1 MFRFATA
8 RPVAV
13 FMITA
18 AATFFGILAYGQ
30 LGLELMPD
38 LDYPTLTIRTEY
50 PAAAPEEVEQEITRH
65 VESVVGTVESLVGM
79 QSRSRAGGSE
89 VVLEFDWKTDMDR
102 AAQRV
107 RERLARIR
115 PPAGAE
121 PPLLLRR
128 DPSLLPVMSLAVS
141 GSGSLTELRQYAE
154 DVLSPELARLEGV
167 AAVRVLGGLEREVQ
181 VRMRPAAL
189 AARGLSVQ
197 QVVNRLRAANVNVAG
212 GTLKE
217 GTVEFLVRTVA
228 ELRTAQALRQ
238 VVVFESTP
246 GAGLVATDAASAE
259 VANDMALVRLGDV
272 AEVLPTTKEARSMV
286 RVDGRAA
293 VRVDIDRQAGAN
305 IVEVCTRVEEAVFGT
320 PEQQAYA
327 KAHPPGSPPP
337 GLGEKRGRSKRV
349 EHRQMIDFIAYQSP
363 REMQVTLLSEQA
375 SFIEAAL
382 DEVRGAALIG
392 GILAIFILYVF
403 LRSGYST
410 LVIAVAIPVSVAV
423 TFVPLLLFG
432 VTLNIMSLGGL
443 ALGIGMLVDNSV
455 VVLESIYRCREEG
468 DAIIAAAIRGTQE
481 VGAAVIASTLT
492 TVAVFLPIVFVEGVA
507 GQVFGDLAL
516 AVVCSLLAS
525 LVVAL
530 FVVPML
536 ASRRFDGVGQSVDLP
551 DRWHVALSAG
561 PRWWAR
567 RHTGGGRLLMLL
579 TAPYVLL
586 QTVLEVVGNA
596 IMLVLGA
603 LVLPLSF
610 IARSVARA
618 SRVILWPVVALIGA
632 LIDGTRA
639 VYGPVLR
646 AALRAPLAVALIVG
660 VLGWGAWLLSRDLG
674 AELIPEVRQGVVTA
688 ELQFPVGT
696 PLPETA
702 ERATAFE
709 QGARQIAGVAGVDA
723 FVGEPDDLSDTTAE
737 RGSHTVSV
745 RVRLADAGTE
755 DAAAD
760 ALRRIQQGIPGM
772 EMVLSRPTL
781 FSLRPP
787 IRVEVIGHDLTL
799 LTRLTR
805 QLTPRIAAVEGVT
818 DVRSSMRRGY
828 PELQVRFD
836 RARLA
841 ALGLDV
847 RQVAEGLRRQIEGEV
862 ATQLRQRIDRV
873 DVRVRV
879 DPQAISSREALEAL
893 VVNPGAAVP
902 LPLEAVAVIDP
913 GEGPAEIRHVDGLRA
928 AVITGRTTGFDLGTA
943 ASAVRAELVARPVPS
958 GFELRLHGQDEEMQT
973 SLDSLKFA
981 LLLAIFL
988 VYVVMA
994 SQFESVRAPLVI
1006 MGSLPLAG
1014 IGVLMALGLLGE
1026 PLSVVVFVGL
1036 ITLAGIVVNNAIV
1049 LVDYAQQLQ
1058 ARGLAIDDALVEAG
1072 RTRLRPI
1079 LMTTMTTVLALLPLA
1094 LGAGEGAELRRPM
1107 AITLISGLVFSTGLT
1122 LIVIPVLYRWIVGAR
1137 AAR

>member
-50 PAAAPEEVEQEITRH
+50 PAAAPEEVEQEITRQI
-65 VESVVGTVESLVGM
+65 ESVVGTVESLVGM

-115 PPAGAE
+115 PPTGAE

-141 GSGSLTELRQYAE
+141 GTGTLTELRQYAE
-154 DVLSPELARLEGV
+154 EVLSPELARLEGV

-181 VRMRPAAL
+181 VRMRPSAL

-228 ELRTAQALRQ
+228 ELRTAGALRQ
-238 VVVFESTP
+238 VVVFESDLALESDIALDSGTNP
-246 GAGLVATDAASAE
+246 
-259 VANDMALVRLGDV
+259 NDMALVRLGDV

-286 RVDGRAA
+286 RVDGRPA

-305 IVEVCTRVEEAVFGT
+305 IVEVCGRVEEAVFGT
-320 PEQQAYA
+320 AEQQIYA
-327 KAHPPGSPPP
+327 KAHPRGSPPP
-337 GLGEKRGRSKRV
+337 GLGDKKARKQRTQ
-349 EHRQMIDFIAYQSP
+349 HRQLIDFLAYRSP
-363 REMQVTLLSEQA
+363 RAMQVTLLSEQA

-382 DEVRGAALIG
+382 DEVRSAALIG
-392 GILAIFILYVF
+392 GLLAIFILYVF

-468 DAIIAAAIRGTQE
+468 DDIIAAAIRGTQE

-525 LVVAL
+525 LIVAL

-536 ASRRFDGVGQSVDLP
+536 ASRRFDGVSSSVDLP
-551 DRWHVALSAG
+551 ERWGVPMTAM

-567 RHTGGGRLLMLL
+567 RRTVRGLALMLVTL
-579 TAPYVLL
+579 PYVLL

-596 IMLVLGA
+596 IIVLLGG
-603 LVLPLSF
+603 LLLPLGF

-618 SRVILWPVVALIGA
+618 AGLILWPLVTLIGA
-632 LIDGTRA
+632 LIEGTRRA
-639 VYGPVLR
+639 YGPVLR
-646 AALRAPLAVALIVG
+646 AALRAPLAVMLIVG
-660 VLGWGAWLLSRDLG
+660 MLGWGAWLLSRDLG
-674 AELIPEVRQGVVTA
+674 AELIPEVRQGVLTA

-696 PLPETA
+696 PLTETA
-702 ERATAFE
+702 SRVAIFE
-709 QGARQIAGVAGVDA
+709 AEARKIAGVQGVDA
-723 FVGEPDDLSDTTAE
+723 FIGEPDDLSDTSAE

-745 RVRLADAGTE
+745 RIRLADADME
-755 DAAAD
+755 PASAA
-760 ALRRIQQGIPGM
+760 ALRRIQRGIPGV

-787 IRVEVIGHDLTL
+787 IRVEIIGHDLTL

-805 QLTPRIAAVEGVT
+805 KLTPRVAAVEGVT

-879 DPQAISSREALEAL
+879 DPQAIKSREALEAL
-893 VVNPGAAVP
+893 IVNPGADVP
-902 LPLEAVAVIDP
+902 LPLEAVAAIEP
-913 GEGPAEIRHVDGLRA
+913 GEGPAEIRHVDGQRA
-928 AVITGRTTGFDLGTA
+928 AVITGRTTGFDLGTTA
-943 ASAVRAELVARPVPS
+943 GAVRTEL
-958 GFELRLHGQDEEMQT
+958 T
-973 SLDSLKFA
+973 
-981 LLLAIFL
+981 
-988 VYVVMA
+988 
-994 SQFESVRAPLVI
+994 
-1006 MGSLPLAG
+1006 
-1014 IGVLMALGLLGE
+1014 
-1026 PLSVVVFVGL
+1026 
-1036 ITLAGIVVNNAIV
+1036 
-1049 LVDYAQQLQ
+1049 
-1058 ARGLAIDDALVEAG
+1058 
-1072 RTRLRPI
+1072 
-1079 LMTTMTTVLALLPLA
+1079 
-1094 LGAGEGAELRRPM
+1094 
-1107 AITLISGLVFSTGLT
+1107 
-1122 LIVIPVLYRWIVGAR
+1122 
-1137 AAR
+1137 